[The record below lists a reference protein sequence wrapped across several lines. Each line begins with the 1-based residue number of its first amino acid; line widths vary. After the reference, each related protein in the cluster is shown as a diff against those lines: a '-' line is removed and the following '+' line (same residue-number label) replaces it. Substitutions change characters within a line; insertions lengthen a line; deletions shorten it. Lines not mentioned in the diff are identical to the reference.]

1 MLNTKVAARWYQ
13 VGVVLGSK
21 VSDLEVIRMRH
32 ASAQD
37 SEMKMFEMWLTNCGD
52 EATWQRLVDAV
63 GHSAGG
69 NNLRLA
75 LALSKTID
83 KKLSGKQ

>member
-1 MLNTKVAARWYQ
+1 MLNAKVAARWYQ

-21 VSDLEVIRMRH
+21 VSDLEEIRMKH
-32 ASAQD
+32 ASAKE
-37 SEMKMFEMWLTNCGD
+37 SEKEMFEMWLTNCDD

-63 GHSAGG
+63 GHKAGG

-75 LALSKTID
+75 SALSKNID

>member
-1 MLNTKVAARWYQ
+1 MLNAKVASRWYQ

-32 ASAQD
+32 ASAKE
-37 SEMKMFEMWLTNCGD
+37 SEKEMFEMWLTNCDD
-52 EATWQRLVDAV
+52 EATWQRLVDGV
-63 GHSAGG
+63 GYKAGG

-75 LALSKTID
+75 SALSKNID